1 VNVARLELREITKTY
16 GRAAA
21 LRGVSLSVEDGE
33 LVAIVGPSGCG
44 KSTLL
49 SIVAGLDAPSSGEI
63 LIDGRPVNALSP
75 RERDVAMVF
84 QSYAL
89 YPHMT
94 VRRNLAFPLEVAR
107 VGRREIEARV
117 GEVAAL
123 LGIEPLLDRHP
134 AALSG
139 GQRQR
144 VALGRALVRRPRVFL
159 LDEPLSNL
167 DAALRVSV
175 RAELKKL
182 HERLGATFVYVTHDQ
197 AEAMTLA
204 DRIAVL
210 RDGAVEQVGTPREIY
225 AAPATTFVARFVGTP
240 QMNLV
245 APAVLGDGGEGEV
258 LGIRP
263 EDLELS
269 LDARPGALAA
279 RVWLV
284 EPVGPETWVTVER
297 DGTRLV
303 ARSGATFDAP
313 AGTAAHLSFD
323 PARLHRFDAV
333 SGRRRARAHRDG
345 G

>member
-1 VNVARLELREITKTY
+1 MARLELESLTKVY
-16 GRAAA
+16 GRVAA
-21 LRGVSLSVEDGE
+21 LRDLTLSVEDGE
-33 LVAIVGPSGCG
+33 LLAVVGPSGCG

-49 SIVAGLDAPSSGEI
+49 SLVAGLETPTSGVVRVG
-63 LIDGRPVNALSP
+63 GRAVNGLSP

-107 VGRREIEARV
+107 VPRRDVAARV
-117 GEVAAL
+117 EEVSAL
-123 LGIEPLLDRHP
+123 LGLEALLERRP
-134 AALSG
+134 AELSG

-144 VALGRALVRRPRVFL
+144 VALGRALVRRPRLFL

-210 RDGAVEQVGTPREIY
+210 RDGALEQVGTPREVY
-225 AAPATTFVARFVGTP
+225 GAPATAFVARFVGAP
-240 QMNLV
+240 RMNLV
-245 APAVLGDGGEGEV
+245 PPEALGLPPAPGLAGL
-258 LGIRP
+258 RP
-263 EDLELS
+263 EDLS
-269 LDARPGALAA
+269 VSPGAGPGLEAQ
-279 RVWLV
+279 VWLV
-284 EPVGPETWVTVER
+284 EPMGSETWVTVER
-297 DGTRLV
+297 EGVRLV
-303 ARSGATFDAP
+303 ARCGAAFEAP
-313 AGTAAHLSFD
+313 PGSPVRLSFD
-323 PARLHRFDAV
+323 AGRLHRFDAG
-333 SGRRRARAHRDG
+333 SGRRISPPTGRRG

>member
-1 VNVARLELREITKTY
+1 VTVARLELREITKTY

-63 LIDGRPVNALSP
+63 LIDGRTVNALSP

-94 VRRNLAFPLEVAR
+94 VRRNLAFPLEVAHL
-107 VGRREIEARV
+107 GRREIEARV

-210 RDGAVEQVGTPREIY
+210 RDGAVEQVGPPREIY
-225 AAPATTFVARFVGTP
+225 AVPATTFVARFVGTP

-245 APAVLGDGGEGEV
+245 PPAVLGVGTEGEV

-263 EDLELS
+263 EDLEVS
-269 LDARPGALAA
+269 LEARPGSLAA

-313 AGTAAHLSFD
+313 AGVPAHLSFD
-323 PARLHRFDAV
+323 PARLHRFDAA
-333 SGRRRARAHRDG
+333 SGKRQAPA
-345 G
+345 